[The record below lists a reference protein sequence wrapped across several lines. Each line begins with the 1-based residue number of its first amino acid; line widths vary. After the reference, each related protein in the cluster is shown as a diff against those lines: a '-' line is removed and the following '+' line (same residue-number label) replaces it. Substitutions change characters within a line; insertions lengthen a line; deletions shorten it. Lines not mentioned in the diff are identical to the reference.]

1 MPNHGAKRL
10 EGQALLAAGKF
21 ADGYRLI
28 EQEPGFYR
36 SDEFYKLPK
45 EKNLVLA
52 PRRSDLRGKTVL
64 LALEGGF
71 GDEVAWARFAQ
82 LLKKAGARVL
92 VGALPGSLGTLQTV
106 RDADLVKCFDL
117 ITPDEYDYYLL
128 GMSAADY
135 FDVADPGEGITFPY
149 LSASPEYIN
158 RIRPI
163 IDKIA
168 GGPGTGASTVP
179 GRRPKIGIHWQGN
192 KEYEQLEQKSYPA
205 ALLLPFAELG
215 QLYSLQR
222 DAGGNVLPPGSPVVD
237 TQQGAADWEHT
248 LAVIAE
254 MDYIITGCTSIAHYA
269 GALGKPVLLII
280 NYSPSYY
287 WAECCGSQ
295 TSTGGS
301 LTSWYPSIRVFRQP
315 TPGDWQG
322 ALNNAYQY
330 LNLQFSNKKNKNDLK
345 IVNSAIENSSRR
357 ILISAVGGLG
367 DHATAEPIIR
377 FLISQHPDA
386 DIRIAAH
393 WPRMFAHLGVPVYPH
408 NTFPAEGYK
417 HVWTLPDPHSHLM
430 QAACFLLCHMADF
443 HALAMLQRQLPA
455 ADKEIKLEVSPPD
468 KENLA
473 TKLRAGLGSQTSTG
487 GSLTSRLVA
496 VHAGKSWKS
505 KTFPIEYWQQIV
517 DGLAEAGLTVALI
530 GKSTSHLAGDNTGL
544 VPVACPKGGIDLRD
558 KLGLGE
564 LFALLESAP
573 VLLTNDSSP
582 VQMAGAFD
590 NWIVMLATI
599 KHPDLVFPYRRPA
612 RPNGHSGGGT
622 TNYKTKALYKKLLMD
637 ELAFDPLNPV
647 GMQVDIDVPDFAPY
661 LPEPGDV
668 VAEVARIMNNELGVM
683 GNPKHN
689 S

>member
-45 EKNLVLA
+45 EKILVPA
-52 PRRSDLRGKTVL
+52 PRGSDFGGKTVL

-117 ITPDEYDYYLL
+117 ISPDEYDYYLL

-192 KEYEQLEQKSYPA
+192 KEDEQLEQKSYPA

-287 WAECCGSQ
+287 WADA
-295 TSTGGS
+295 TDKTP
-301 LTSWYPSIRVFRQP
+301 WYPSIRVFRQP
-315 TPGDWQG
+315 APGDWVG
-322 ALNNAYQY
+322 ALAKAKQH
-330 LNLQFSNKKNKNDLK
+330 LSNEVSQTYFKK
-345 IVNSAIENSSRR
+345 R

-408 NTFPAEGYK
+408 NTFPA
-417 HVWTLPDPHSHLM
+417 
-430 QAACFLLCHMADF
+430 
-443 HALAMLQRQLPA
+443 
-455 ADKEIKLEVSPPD
+455 
-468 KENLA
+468 
-473 TKLRAGLGSQTSTG
+473 
-487 GSLTSRLVA
+487 
-496 VHAGKSWKS
+496 
-505 KTFPIEYWQQIV
+505 
-517 DGLAEAGLTVALI
+517 
-530 GKSTSHLAGDNTGL
+530 
-544 VPVACPKGGIDLRD
+544 
-558 KLGLGE
+558 
-564 LFALLESAP
+564 
-573 VLLTNDSSP
+573 
-582 VQMAGAFD
+582 
-590 NWIVMLATI
+590 
-599 KHPDLVFPYRRPA
+599 
-612 RPNGHSGGGT
+612 
-622 TNYKTKALYKKLLMD
+622 
-637 ELAFDPLNPV
+637 
-647 GMQVDIDVPDFAPY
+647 
-661 LPEPGDV
+661 
-668 VAEVARIMNNELGVM
+668 
-683 GNPKHN
+683 
-689 S
+689 

>member
-10 EGQALLAAGKF
+10 EGQA
-21 ADGYRLI
+21 
-28 EQEPGFYR
+28 
-36 SDEFYKLPK
+36 
-45 EKNLVLA
+45 
-52 PRRSDLRGKTVL
+52 L

-106 RDADLVKCFDL
+106 RDADLVKRFDL

-135 FDVADPGEGITFPY
+135 FDVADPGAGITFPY
-149 LSASPEYIN
+149 LSASREH
-158 RIRPI
+158 RERVRPLI
-163 IDKIA
+163 EKIA
-168 GGPGTGASTVP
+168 AG
-179 GRRPKIGIHWQGN
+179 RPKIGVHWQGN

-222 DAGGNVLPPGSPVVD
+222 DAGGNTLPPGSPVVD

-287 WAECCGSQ
+287 WARIVNSGDAKAGAEGASPE
-295 TSTGGS
+295 STTGWAGPF
-301 LTSWYPSIRVFRQP
+301 TTEWYPSIKVFRQP

-322 ALNNAYQY
+322 ALNQAFSY
-330 LNLQFSNKKNKNDLK
+330 LSPLCRSQTSTIMQQK
-345 IVNSAIENSSRR
+345 R

-417 HVWTLPDPHSHLM
+417 HVWTLPDPRSHLM

-443 HALAMLQRQLPA
+443 HALSMLQRQLPV
-455 ADKEIKLEVSPPD
+455 ADKEIRLEVSPPD

-473 TKLRAGLGSQTSTG
+473 TKLGKSDFPKGSRTSP
-487 GSLTSRLVA
+487 LVA

-517 DGLAEAGLTVALI
+517 DGLAGAGLTA
-530 GKSTSHLAGDNTGL
+530 
-544 VPVACPKGGIDLRD
+544 
-558 KLGLGE
+558 
-564 LFALLESAP
+564 
-573 VLLTNDSSP
+573 
-582 VQMAGAFD
+582 
-590 NWIVMLATI
+590 
-599 KHPDLVFPYRRPA
+599 
-612 RPNGHSGGGT
+612 
-622 TNYKTKALYKKLLMD
+622 
-637 ELAFDPLNPV
+637 
-647 GMQVDIDVPDFAPY
+647 
-661 LPEPGDV
+661 
-668 VAEVARIMNNELGVM
+668 
-683 GNPKHN
+683 
-689 S
+689 

>member
-45 EKNLVLA
+45 EKNLLFS
-52 PRRSDLRGKTVL
+52 PSKSDLLGKTVL

-106 RDADLVKCFDL
+106 RDADLVKRFDL

-135 FDVADPGEGITFPY
+135 FDVADPGAGITFPY
-149 LSASPEYIN
+149 LSASREH
-158 RIRPI
+158 RERVRPLI
-163 IDKIA
+163 EKIA
-168 GGPGTGASTVP
+168 AG
-179 GRRPKIGIHWQGN
+179 RPKIGVHWQGN

-222 DAGGNVLPPGSPVVD
+222 DAGGNTLPPGSPVVD

-287 WAECCGSQ
+287 WARIVNSGDAKAGAEGASPE
-295 TSTGGS
+295 STTGWAGPF
-301 LTSWYPSIRVFRQP
+301 TTEWYPSIKVFRQP

-322 ALNNAYQY
+322 ALNQAFSY
-330 LNLQFSNKKNKNDLK
+330 LSPLCRSQTSTIMQQK
-345 IVNSAIENSSRR
+345 R

-417 HVWTLPDPHSHLM
+417 HVWTLPDPRSHLM

-443 HALAMLQRQLPA
+443 HALSMLQRQLPV
-455 ADKEIKLEVSPPD
+455 ADKEIRLEVSPPD

-473 TKLRAGLGSQTSTG
+473 TKLRMSDI
-487 GSLTSRLVA
+487 RKVVA

-505 KTFPIEYWQQIV
+505 KTFPLEYWQQIV
-517 DGLAEAGLTVALI
+517 DGLAAAGLTPVLI
-530 GKSTSHLAGDNTGL
+530 GKSASHLAGDNTGL

-558 KLGLGE
+558 QLGLGE
-564 LFALLESAP
+564 LFALLEAAP

-599 KHPDLVFPYRRPA
+599 KHPDLVFPIRR
-612 RPNGHSGGGT
+612 GT

-661 LPEPGDV
+661 LPDPATV

>member
-21 ADGYRLI
+21 AEGFRLI
-28 EQEPGFYR
+28 EKEPGFYR

-45 EKNLVLA
+45 EKNLILHHTRQWQGEA
-52 PRRSDLRGKTVL
+52 LPFLEGKTVL

-106 RDADLVKCFDL
+106 RDADLVKRFDL

-135 FDVADPGEGITFPY
+135 FDVADPSLGITFPY
-149 LSASPEYIN
+149 LSASSEHRERVHPLIE
-158 RIRPI
+158 
-163 IDKIA
+163 KIA
-168 GGPGTGASTVP
+168 AG
-179 GRRPKIGIHWQGN
+179 RPKIGVHWQGN

-222 DAGGNVLPPGSPVVD
+222 DAGANVLPPGSPVVD

-287 WAECCGSQ
+287 WADA
-295 TSTGGS
+295 TDKTP
-301 LTSWYPSIRVFRQP
+301 WYPSIRVFRQP
-315 TPGDWQG
+315 APGDWVG
-322 ALNNAYQY
+322 ALAKAKQH
-330 LNLQFSNKKNKNDLK
+330 LSNEVSQTYFKK
-345 IVNSAIENSSRR
+345 R

-417 HVWTLPDPHSHLM
+417 HVWTLPDPRSHLM

-443 HALAMLQRQLPA
+443 HALAMLQRQLPM
-455 ADKEIKLEVSPPD
+455 ADKEIRLGVTDED
-468 KENLA
+468 RQALA
-473 TKLRAGLGSQTSTG
+473 EKMGKSDFPK
-487 GSLTSRLVA
+487 GSLTSPLVA

-505 KTFPIEYWQQIV
+505 KTFPLEYWQQVV
-517 DGLAEAGLTVALI
+517 DGLAAAGLTIALI
-530 GKSTSHLAGDNTGL
+530 GKSASHLAGDNTGL

-558 KLGLGE
+558 QLGLGE
-564 LFALLESAP
+564 LFALLEAAP

-582 VQMAGAFD
+582 VQMAGGFD

-599 KHPDLVFPYRRPA
+599 KHPDLVFPYRR
-612 RPNGHSGGGT
+612 GT

-637 ELAFDPLNPV
+637 ELAFDPLSPV

-661 LPEPGDV
+661 LPDPATV
-668 VAEVARIMNNELGVM
+668 VAEVARIMNNELGIM

>member
-1 MPNHGAKRL
+1 MPHRGQNRTA
-10 EGQALLAAGKF
+10 GQALLAAGKF
-21 ADGYRLI
+21 AEGYRLI

-45 EKNLVLA
+45 DKRLA
-52 PRRSDLRGKTVL
+52 RGTPVSGKTVL

-71 GDEVAWARFAQ
+71 GDEVAWGRYAQ
-82 LLKKAGARVL
+82 HLKKAGARVL
-92 VGALPGSLGTLQTV
+92 VGAVPGSLGTLRTLLG
-106 RDADLVKCFDL
+106 ADEVKRFDL
-117 ITPDEYDYYLL
+117 IKPHEYHYYLL

-135 FDVADPGEGITFPY
+135 FDVSDPTAGTAFPY
-149 LSASPEYIN
+149 LFASLAYRE
-158 RIRPI
+158 RVRPLI
-163 IDKIA
+163 EKIA
-168 GGPGTGASTVP
+168 AG
-179 GRRPKIGIHWQGN
+179 RPKIGVHWQGN
-192 KEYEQLEQKSYPA
+192 KEYERLEQKSYPA

-222 DAGGNVLPPGSPVVD
+222 DAGENTLPQGSPVVD
-237 TQQGAADWEHT
+237 TQQGPADWEHT

-287 WAECCGSQ
+287 WADA
-295 TSTGGS
+295 TDKTP
-301 LTSWYPSIRVFRQP
+301 WYPSVRVFRQP

-322 ALNNAYQY
+322 AFNQAFSY
-330 LNLQFSNKKNKNDLK
+330 LSPLCRGQTSTIMQQK
-345 IVNSAIENSSRR
+345 R
-357 ILISAVGGLG
+357 ILVSAVGGLG

-377 FLISQHPDA
+377 FLISQHPAA
-386 DIRIAAH
+386 DISIAAH

-417 HVWTLPDPHSHLM
+417 HVWTLPDPRSHLM

-443 HALAMLQRQLPA
+443 HALSMLQRQLPV
-455 ADKEIKLEVSPPD
+455 ADKEIRLEVSPPD

-473 TKLRAGLGSQTSTG
+473 TKLRMSDI
-487 GSLTSRLVA
+487 RKVVA

-505 KTFPIEYWQQIV
+505 KTFPLEYWQQIV
-517 DGLAEAGLTVALI
+517 DGLAAAGLTPVLI
-530 GKSTSHLAGDNTGL
+530 GKSASHLAGDNTGL

-558 KLGLGE
+558 QLGLGE
-564 LFALLESAP
+564 LFALLEAAP

-582 VQMAGAFD
+582 VQMAGGFD

-599 KHPDLVFPYRRPA
+599 KHPDLVFPYRR
-612 RPNGHSGGGT
+612 GT

-637 ELAFDPLNPV
+637 ELAFDPLSPV

-661 LPEPGDV
+661 LPDPATV
-668 VAEVARIMNNELGVM
+668 VAEVARIMNNELGIM

>member
-1 MPNHGAKRL
+1 M
-10 EGQALLAAGKF
+10 
-21 ADGYRLI
+21 
-28 EQEPGFYR
+28 
-36 SDEFYKLPK
+36 
-45 EKNLVLA
+45 
-52 PRRSDLRGKTVL
+52 
-64 LALEGGF
+64 
-71 GDEVAWARFAQ
+71 
-82 LLKKAGARVL
+82 
-92 VGALPGSLGTLQTV
+92 
-106 RDADLVKCFDL
+106 
-117 ITPDEYDYYLL
+117 
-128 GMSAADY
+128 
-135 FDVADPGEGITFPY
+135 
-149 LSASPEYIN
+149 
-158 RIRPI
+158 
-163 IDKIA
+163 
-168 GGPGTGASTVP
+168 
-179 GRRPKIGIHWQGN
+179 HWQGN

-222 DAGGNVLPPGSPVVD
+222 DAGANVLPPGSPVVD

-287 WAECCGSQ
+287 WADA
-295 TSTGGS
+295 TDKTP
-301 LTSWYPSIRVFRQP
+301 WYPSIRVFRQP
-315 TPGDWQG
+315 APGDWVG
-322 ALNNAYQY
+322 ALAKAKQH
-330 LNLQFSNKKNKNDLK
+330 LSNEVSQTYFKK
-345 IVNSAIENSSRR
+345 R

-417 HVWTLPDPHSHLM
+417 HVWTLPDPRSHLM

-443 HALAMLQRQLPA
+443 HALAMLQRQLPM
-455 ADKEIKLEVSPPD
+455 ADKEIRLGVTDEDRQALAEKMGKSDFPWGSRTSP
-468 KENLA
+468 
-473 TKLRAGLGSQTSTG
+473 
-487 GSLTSRLVA
+487 LVA

-505 KTFPIEYWQQIV
+505 KTFPLEYWQQVV
-517 DGLAEAGLTVALI
+517 DGLAAAGLTIALI
-530 GKSTSHLAGDNTGL
+530 GKSASHLAGDNTGL

-558 KLGLGE
+558 QLGLGE
-564 LFALLESAP
+564 LFALLEAAP

-599 KHPDLVFPYRRPA
+599 KHPDLVFPIRR
-612 RPNGHSGGGT
+612 GT

-661 LPEPGDV
+661 LPDPATV
-668 VAEVARIMNNELGVM
+668 VAEVARIMNNELGIM